1 MRSSTPGPEASNIAH
16 VKMRVLEASK
26 TCQQI
31 SNGSDVLEFV
41 MNELTHGLGTVT
53 LWGSEA
59 MWRKLFRSSE
69 TACYRK
75 TSRFLSEYDNS
86 MSWGN

>member
-1 MRSSTPGPEASNIAH
+1 MPGPEASNIAH

-41 MNELTHGLGTVT
+41 MNELTHELGTVT
-53 LWGSEA
+53 LWGLGGHLEE
-59 MWRKLFRSSE
+59 LVPVQ
-69 TACYRK
+69 
-75 TSRFLSEYDNS
+75 
-86 MSWGN
+86 

>member
-1 MRSSTPGPEASNIAH
+1 
-16 VKMRVLEASK
+16 MRVLEASK

-41 MNELTHGLGTVT
+41 MNELTHELGTVT

-69 TACYRK
+69 TAVTAKDRVRVCLSDSDNLNLVDP
-75 TSRFLSEYDNS
+75 TSPRFE
-86 MSWGN
+86 